1 MSVSGIDGRGR
12 VIASPLND
20 IVGDNLPSD
29 KVDNDGSSPWLWWS
43 PSLWWLEGESQ
54 RGSSTRDS
62 TANIP
67 LPVDAGATSGIEAAG
82 VAVVVLRASV
92 IGCPKG
98 PVPKEVTFAIL
109 LLGLYSRN
117 ELVVKY
123 GS

>member
-1 MSVSGIDGRGR
+1 VSRIGGRGR

-20 IVGDNLPSD
+20 IAGDNDPTYQ
-29 KVDNDGSSPWLWWS
+29 VDNDGSSPWLWWS
-43 PSLWWLEGESQ
+43 PSLRWLEGESQ

-67 LPVDAGATSGIEAAG
+67 LSVDAGATSGIEAAG

-92 IGCPKG
+92 IGCLNG
-98 PVPKEVTFAIL
+98 PVPKEVASAIL